1 MLGPED
7 KEEPR
12 SSFGQAAE
20 DLFPGLFAKKKK
32 VTKAV
37 ARTVQPPPP
46 PGDSWMEEQDNS
58 KRTDVNGHFALI
70 VIHKPEER
78 DRVEGVLQKMGYQTV
93 PLDSADE
100 AIERLKMEHYQLIVC
115 DTDERGES
123 LREHLRYTVRPS
135 LRRLIYFVLVG
146 PELRTC
152 YYQEAMALSANL
164 VIGEKELPHLEIIL
178 LRGFKEYEQLFGP
191 LLEELEEHDWPIPM
205 SAARRSEPFYYPR

>member
-12 SSFGQAAE
+12 NLLGQVAE
-20 DLFPGLFAKKKK
+20 NLFPGLFTKKKK

-46 PGDSWMEEQDNS
+46 PGDSWMEEEDNS

-70 VIHKPEER
+70 VIHRAEQR
-78 DRVEGVLQKMGYQTV
+78 NRVEIVLQKMGYQTV
-93 PLDSADE
+93 ALAE
-100 AIERLKMEHYQLIVC
+100 AAEAVERLKMEHYQLIVC
-115 DTDERGES
+115 DTDERGGT
-123 LREHLRYTVRPS
+123 LREYLRYTIRPS
-135 LRRLIYFVLVG
+135 LRRLVYFVLVG

-152 YYQEAMALSANL
+152 YYQEALALSANL
-164 VIGEKELPHLEIIL
+164 VVAEKELPHLEIIL
-178 LRGFKEYEQLFGP
+178 HRGFKEYEQLFGP

>member
-12 SSFGQAAE
+12 SLLGQVAE
-20 DLFPGLFAKKKK
+20 NLFPGLFGPKKK

-58 KRTDVNGHFALI
+58 KRTDINGHFALI
-70 VIHKPEER
+70 VIHSQDKR
-78 DRVEGVLQKMGYQTV
+78 NLVEGKLQKMGYQTV
-93 PLDSADE
+93 ALDSADE
-100 AIERLKMEHYQLIVC
+100 AVERLKMEHYQLIVC
-115 DTDERGES
+115 DTDDRGER
-123 LREHLRYTVRPS
+123 LREHLRHTLRPA
-135 LRRLIYFVLVG
+135 LRRLIYLVLVG

-164 VIGEKELPHLEIIL
+164 VVGDRELPHLEIIL
-178 LRGFKEYEQLFGP
+178 RRGFKEYEQLFGP
-191 LLEELEEHDWPIPM
+191 LLEELGENDWPIPV
-205 SAARRSEPFYYPR
+205 STRRNEPFYFPHH